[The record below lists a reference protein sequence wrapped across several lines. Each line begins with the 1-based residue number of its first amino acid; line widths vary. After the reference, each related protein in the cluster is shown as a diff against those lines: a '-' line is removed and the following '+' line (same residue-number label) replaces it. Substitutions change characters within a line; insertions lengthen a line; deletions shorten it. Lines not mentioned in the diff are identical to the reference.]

1 MHFLN
6 RLKGPFQGLLM
17 TVESQTKKEKAKKKE
32 YNNNKKKN
40 EKKTMKRRR
49 GRKIRQKGRTRIA
62 CVQTFPL
69 LQEK

>member
-1 MHFLN
+1 
-6 RLKGPFQGLLM
+6 M

-32 YNNNKKKN
+32 HNNEKKKN
-40 EKKTMKRRR
+40 KKKTMKRRR

>member
-1 MHFLN
+1 
-6 RLKGPFQGLLM
+6 M

-32 YNNNKKKN
+32 YNNNNKKKKN

>member
-1 MHFLN
+1 
-6 RLKGPFQGLLM
+6 M

-32 YNNNKKKN
+32 YNNNNKKKKN

-62 CVQTFPL
+62 CVQTSPL